1 MPISARPAAVTF
13 AAASLTALPLTFAA
27 SSEAATMPAV
37 KISYVFFDSP
47 GADKGGNA
55 SLNAE
60 YVRITNTTG
69 TARSLKGWTL
79 RDRSGHVYTFGTF
92 TLKARATVT
101 VHTGKGTA
109 TSAHRYYNKTWYV
122 WNNTGDTASLRDSR
136 GKTAHTCSWK
146 TTKSGTTVC

>member
-1 MPISARPAAVTF
+1 MPIATRLAAATF
-13 AAASLTALPLTFAA
+13 AVASFTALPLILAA
-27 SSEAATMPAV
+27 SSEAASTPAV

-47 GADKGGNA
+47 GADKGGNT

-60 YVRITNTTG
+60 YVRLTNTTG

-79 RDRSGHVYTFGTF
+79 RDRSGHVHTFGAF

-109 TSAHRYYNKTWYV
+109 TSAHRYYHDV
-122 WNNTGDTASLRDSR
+122 S
-136 GKTAHTCSWK
+136 
-146 TTKSGTTVC
+146 TTVARWARQS